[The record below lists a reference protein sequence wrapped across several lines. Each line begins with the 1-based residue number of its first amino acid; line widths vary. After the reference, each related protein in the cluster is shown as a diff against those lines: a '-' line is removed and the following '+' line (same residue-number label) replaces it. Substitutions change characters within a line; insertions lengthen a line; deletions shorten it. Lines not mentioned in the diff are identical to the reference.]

1 MMHHLRHF
9 TISPEGLIFLGFL
22 LLLVAS
28 QVFWIVK
35 IRRWK
40 QRLLKSR
47 RLKLGLDIAGALLY
61 AGFLVYGFTGIRR
74 TPSPTR
80 LTLTAAF
87 LEGPYLWWL
96 FGSFVGFLVYL
107 LVKGCAWPVRACL
120 WLLRRGRRKKRAAV
134 EQKVAVQTIQGKSG
148 SMALKNPGRRQFFE
162 RTATLVGA
170 APFVAGAYGVFI
182 GRLNLKITHPRIV
195 LPHLPEAFEGFRILQ
210 LSDLHIGPFMTAREI
225 RRVVEISNQL
235 QPDLAVLTG
244 DYVTWDASTQYA
256 VVDALSALKA
266 RHGVY
271 GCLGNH
277 EIYTHTEDSITRL
290 FAARNF
296 RILRQERAVI
306 CRDQEF
312 INLIGVDF
320 QSKSSSGRFG
330 RGRVR
335 TYLEGVNRLMSPGM
349 VNILLSHNPNTFD
362 RAAELG
368 IDLSLAGHTHGGQVA
383 LEFLD
388 VDLSPARLIT
398 PYVRGWFK
406 KGRGQ
411 LYVNRGIGTIAFPI
425 RFCSPP
431 EITVYHLTRH
441 A

>member
-1 MMHHLRHF
+1 MHHLHHF
-9 TISPEGLIFLGFL
+9 RLSPESLIFLGIFL
-22 LLLVAS
+22 LFVAS
-28 QVFWIVK
+28 QVFWILK

-40 QRLLKSR
+40 QRLLESR
-47 RLKLGLDIAGALLY
+47 KLKLALDVLGAIIYVALLAYGFAGA
-61 AGFLVYGFTGIRR
+61 RR

-87 LEGPYLWWL
+87 LEAPWLWWL
-96 FGSFVGFLVYL
+96 FGSLIGFAFYL
-107 LVKGCAWPVRACL
+107 LVKGCGLLIRIFLLPFRWRA
-120 WLLRRGRRKKRAAV
+120 RRKSAALQAQRSGNTNI
-134 EQKVAVQTIQGKSG
+134 EAVREPEP
-148 SMALKNPGRRQFFE
+148 ANPARRHFLE

-170 APFVAGAYGVFI
+170 VPFAMGAYGVFI
-182 GRLNLKITHPRIV
+182 GRLNLKVTHPRIV
-195 LPHLPEAFEGFRILQ
+195 LPRLPAAFEGFRILQ

-225 RRVVEISNQL
+225 RKVVEISNRL

-256 VVDALSALKA
+256 VVDALSGLKA
-266 RHGVY
+266 QHGVY

-277 EIYTHTEDSITRL
+277 EIYTHTQASITRL
-290 FAARNF
+290 FAAQGF
-296 RILRQERAVI
+296 RILRQEQAVI
-306 CRDQEF
+306 QQGQDF

-320 QSKSSSGRFG
+320 ESQRNFGREG

-335 TYLEGVNRLMSPGM
+335 RYLEGVDRLMIPG

-362 RAAELG
+362 RAAQLG

-411 LYVNRGIGTIAFPI
+411 LYVNRGIGTIAVPM

-431 EITVYHLTRH
+431 EITVYHLTRY